1 VGSRTDLVLRD
12 RQIILG
18 RQYKAPRLQP
28 DCRRSVRRARAPM
41 ATDLSVSDGSA
52 APPGM
57 GGPWTGMVSGR
68 LPSCA
73 AWTRGGVR
81 RACAP
86 EDGKVTVP

>member
-52 APPGM
+52 GRPGRPMDRRGQRSIAILRRLDQGWRPPRVCA
-57 GGPWTGMVSGR
+57 GGRQGDRS
-68 LPSCA
+68 L
-73 AWTRGGVR
+73 
-81 RACAP
+81 
-86 EDGKVTVP
+86 